1 MILNIKTRLYPGF
14 AVAINRIFVV
24 SASHIK
30 IKVADN
36 LPVGYTNKAELQQVF
51 QNLIS
56 NAIKYMDKA
65 EGSIAI
71 DAIENDS
78 YFTFSVRDNGPGIA
92 KQDDVRIFKLFEVTD
107 NKTNYDSSTYWP

>member
-36 LPVGYTNKAELQQVF
+36 LPVGYTNKAKLQQVF

-78 YFTFSVRDNGPGIA
+78 CFTFSVRDNGPGIA
-92 KQDDVRIFKLFEVTD
+92 KQDDGRIFEVTD